1 MLVLDQQCDLI
12 AHDKKVFSG
21 VKIGPHIFKNN
32 IMTCEISCMRM
43 RFQNKRYIKVE
54 RWNDHKITLIGK

>member
-43 RFQNKRYIKVE
+43 RFQNKDI
-54 RWNDHKITLIGK
+54 